1 MHREPWIHFCGPKD
15 LVARQ
20 AILDSLSSHGVATR
34 LLDINAPSDE
44 GIICFSNIDDDLY
57 EFVRELSHNR
67 EKRVLAVPV
76 AGAQLDS
83 AQAWRLLLAGASDV
97 FRWSSA
103 AEMAER
109 VKARFDRWRAVDEL
123 LQSPALQKNLIG
135 GSPVW
140 RSALRQI
147 VEVARFTNAAVLLIG
162 ESGTG
167 KELIGRL
174 VHDLDPKVSGN
185 ALVIVDCTT
194 IAPEL
199 SGSEFFGHERGAF
212 TGAVGARDGA
222 FAGAHGGTLFLDE
235 VGELPLALQAQLL
248 RVVQE
253 GTYKRV
259 GSNAWQRSQ
268 FRLVSATNRNLLQS
282 IENGHFRHD
291 LYHRIGGWIFRV
303 PPLHER
309 REDIVPLARHFLA
322 TFLPGLAEADF
333 DLPVREYLLNR
344 AYPGNVRDLRQ
355 LIARISSRHVGPGPI
370 TIGDLPDDEHP
381 ADAPAKENWRVP
393 EFERSIAQALSL
405 GVGLKEI
412 SQAAADTA
420 TRIAMQEENGNL
432 RSAARRLGVTDR
444 ALQMRRAARRQHNG
458 GD

>member
-15 LVARQ
+15 LLARQ
-20 AILDSLSSHGVATR
+20 AILDSLTNHGVATR
-34 LLDINAPSDE
+34 SLDVNAPSDE
-44 GIICFSNIDDDLY
+44 GIICFSSIDDDLY
-57 EFVRELSHNR
+57 EFVREVSHNR

-83 AQAWRLLLAGASDV
+83 GQAWRLLLAGASDV
-97 FRWSSA
+97 FLWSSA
-103 AEMAER
+103 SEIAER

-123 LQSPALQKNLIG
+123 LQSPAVQNNLIG
-135 GSPVW
+135 GSPAW

-147 VEVARFTNAAVLLIG
+147 VEVARFTDAAVLLIG

-167 KELIGRL
+167 KELVGRL
-174 VHDLDPKVSGN
+174 VHELDPQVSRN
-185 ALVIVDCTT
+185 ELVIVDCTT

-212 TGAVGARDGA
+212 TGAVGTRDGA

-259 GSNAWQRSQ
+259 GSNAWQRSH
-268 FRLVSATNRNLLQS
+268 FRLVSATNRNLLRS
-282 IENGHFRHD
+282 IEQGHFRHD
-291 LYHRIGGWIFRV
+291 LYHRIGGWIFHV
-303 PPLHER
+303 PPLRER
-309 REDIVPLARHFLA
+309 REDILLLARHFLL
-322 TFLPGLAEADF
+322 TFLPGISEADF

-344 AYPGNVRDLRQ
+344 PYPGNVRDLRQ

-381 ADAPAKENWRVP
+381 ASAPAKGSWRVP

-405 GVGLKEI
+405 GIGLKEI
-412 SQAAADTA
+412 SQVAADTA
-420 TRIAMQEENGNL
+420 TRIAVQEENGNL

-458 GD
+458 GE

>member
-15 LVARQ
+15 LLSRQ
-20 AILDSLSSHGVATR
+20 AVLDSLSSHGVATR
-34 LLDINAPSDE
+34 SLDINAPSDD
-44 GIICFSNIDDDLY
+44 GIICFSSIDDDLY
-57 EFVRELSHNR
+57 EFVREVSHNR

-83 AQAWRLLLAGASDV
+83 AQAWRLLLAGASDA
-97 FRWSSA
+97 FLWSEAS
-103 AEMAER
+103 EMAER
-109 VKARFDRWRAVDEL
+109 VKARFERWHAVDEL
-123 LQSPALQKNLIG
+123 LQSPAIQRNLIG
-135 GSPVW
+135 GCPAW

-167 KELIGRL
+167 KELVGRL
-174 VHDLDPKVSGN
+174 IHELDPHVSGN
-185 ALVIVDCTT
+185 ELVIVDCTT

-212 TGAVGARDGA
+212 TGAVGTRDGA

-235 VGELPLALQAQLL
+235 VGELPLGLQAQLL

-282 IENGHFRHD
+282 IEQGHFRHD

-309 REDIVPLARHFLA
+309 REDILPLARHFLLA
-322 TFLPGLAEADF
+322 FLPGISEADF

-344 AYPGNVRDLRQ
+344 PYPGNVRDLRQ

-381 ADAPAKENWRVP
+381 AAAPAKESWRVP

-405 GVGLKEI
+405 GIGLKEI

-420 TRIAMQEENGNL
+420 TRIAVQEEKGNL

-444 ALQMRRAARRQHNG
+444 AVQMRRAARRQHNG

>member
-20 AILDSLSSHGVATR
+20 AILDSLSSHGVVTR
-34 LLDINAPSDE
+34 SLDINAPSDE
-44 GIICFSNIDDDLY
+44 GIICFSRIDDDLY
-57 EFVRELSHNR
+57 EFVREVSHNR
-67 EKRVLAVPV
+67 QKRVLAVPV
-76 AGAQLDS
+76 AGAHLDS
-83 AQAWRLLLAGASDV
+83 TQAWRLMLAGASDA

-103 AEMAER
+103 SEMAER
-109 VKARFDRWRAVDEL
+109 VKARFHRWRAVDEL
-123 LQSPALQKNLIG
+123 LESPTIQKNLVG
-135 GSPVW
+135 GSPAW

-147 VEVARFTNAAVLLIG
+147 VEVAQFTNAAVLLIG

-174 VHDLDPKVSGN
+174 VHELDPKASGN
-185 ALVIVDCTT
+185 ELVIVDCTT

-222 FAGAHGGTLFLDE
+222 FADAHGGTLFLDE

-309 REDIVPLARHFLA
+309 REDIVPLARHFLT
-322 TFLPGLAEADF
+322 TFLPDLAEADF

-381 ADAPAKENWRVP
+381 ANAPAKESWRAP

-405 GVGLKEI
+405 GIGLKEI
-412 SQAAADTA
+412 SQAAAETA

-432 RSAARRLGVTDR
+432 RNAARRLGVTDR

-458 GD
+458 GA